1 MKYKSFEFNLREL
14 AGSMGDFGTLFPL
27 AIGYMV
33 VNGLN
38 PAGFL
43 VMMGLANIATG
54 IVYRLPMPIEPMKV
68 LAVMA
73 IAQQWSPSMV
83 YASGFAMG
91 IIWLFFAATNIIGW
105 MAKITPKAVIWGIQI
120 TLGLLLAIQAVKMLS
135 TWWILGIVSIGIV
148 LALRQNRYAPAAIVL
163 MLLGVAISLFK
174 GNLPSVSPPALHL
187 PPLTGF
193 RLEEVWQTM
202 LLAGFAQVPLTVT
215 NATIATAA
223 LIKTY
228 WPDKPVSERQ
238 LSLNQ
243 GLMNLILPFFGG
255 MPMCHGAGGL
265 AGQYYYGART
275 GGTNI
280 IEGVI
285 EVLLGLFFASSVA
298 GLFAVF
304 PSAIIG
310 AMMFLVGI
318 ELTKFAKNIRPNKDL
333 LPMGATI
340 IISMLSNMALGF
352 VVGLGVYHFT
362 RFMARKTGHLVA
374 SDSHDTP
381 VVPGRQAV
389 GGLEAEDEHDDTSDH
404 VGFTGGKPNGVQDG
418 RQTKGDES

>member
-27 AIGYMV
+27 AIGYIV
-33 VNGLN
+33 INGLN

-43 VMMGLANIATG
+43 VMMGLANIVTG
-54 IVYRLPMPIEPMKV
+54 LVYRLPMPIEPMKV

-73 IAQQWSPSMV
+73 IAQHWSPSMV

-91 IIWLFFAATNIIGW
+91 VIWLVFGATNLVGW
-105 MAKITPKAVIWGIQI
+105 IAKITPKSVIWGIQV
-120 TLGLLLAIQAVKMLS
+120 TLGILLAIEAIKMIS
-135 TWWILGIVSIGIV
+135 SWWILGIVSILIV
-148 LALRQNRYAPAAIVL
+148 FVLRKNRYAPATIVL
-163 MLLGVAISLFK
+163 IILGAIIVIIK
-174 GNLPSVSPPALHL
+174 GNSQPIIAPVFSLPK
-187 PPLTGF
+187 LTSF
-193 RLEEVWQTM
+193 HIEEVWQTL
-202 LLAGFAQVPLTVT
+202 LLAGFAQIPLTVT

-238 LSLNQ
+238 LSINQ
-243 GLMNLILPFFGG
+243 GIMNLIAPFFGG

-265 AGQYYYGART
+265 AGQYYFGART

-285 EVLLGLFFASSVA
+285 EISLGLFLATSVA
-298 GLFAVF
+298 GLLIAF

-318 ELTKFAKNIRPNKDL
+318 ELTNFARNIRPNKDL
-333 LPMGATI
+333 APMGVTVVV
-340 IISMLSNMALGF
+340 SLMTNMAYGFLAGLAVYHIIRF
-352 VVGLGVYHFT
+352 VV
-362 RFMARKTGHLVA
+362 RKTGHCACV
-374 SDSHDTP
+374 
-381 VVPGRQAV
+381 
-389 GGLEAEDEHDDTSDH
+389 
-404 VGFTGGKPNGVQDG
+404 
-418 RQTKGDES
+418 RQTMEYA